1 MRDIVSKL
9 ISASMLMVILTTE
22 PVMADTKN
30 LLLDDFNSAN
40 GRSSLGTFW
49 RGFTDRVMGGISDLS
64 AHYSETDQGAAIR
77 MTGSVRLENNGGFI
91 QLRLPLND
99 SNAVLDISGFDAL
112 QLIARGQPGAYYI
125 HLRTQ
130 ENRRPWHY
138 YAAAVEVTP
147 DWQTI
152 HLPLDEFQPR
162 GTRQALDLTRARS
175 IAIVAYG
182 ERFEADI
189 EIAQMT
195 LIGTQAEDD

>member
-1 MRDIVSKL
+1 MRNTVSKF
-9 ISASMLMVILTTE
+9 ISAWVLVLITTTE

-64 AHYSETDQGAAIR
+64 ARYSETDQGAAIR

-91 QLRLPLND
+91 QLRLPLNA
-99 SNAVLDISGFDAL
+99 SNTALDISGFDAL

-130 ENRRPWHY
+130 DNRRPWHY

-147 DWQTI
+147 DWQTVT
-152 HLPLDEFQPR
+152 LPLDEFQPR
-162 GTRQALDLTRARS
+162 GTRQPLDLTRALS

-189 EIAQMT
+189 EVAQMT
-195 LIGTQAEDD
+195 LIGAEVEDH